1 MQKQLLSLLT
11 AFVCLGFRSLFAG
24 PDIFPALQIG
34 HEKQSFLYF
43 EQEGKTTQHI
53 IQILETFQSSPDDK
67 KIKII
72 EEQKQKAVSIKQRLE
87 YKEKMISDAIDAAG
101 LGEEAVRDV
110 EKLARDFLN
119 TSAVKGLKVEIIVEE
134 AFKIGSDVEN
144 FAKKGDVIWQV
155 RLGPEKSGMLWINPR
170 TNTIQALG
178 IIKK

>member
-1 MQKQLLSLLT
+1 MQKKSLSLLT
-11 AFVCLGFRSLFAG
+11 SFVCFGFSSLSAET
-24 PDIFPALQIG
+24 DIFPALQLER
-34 HEKQSFLYF
+34 EKQSFLHF
-43 EQEGKTTQHI
+43 EREGAETRHI
-53 IQILETFQSSPDDK
+53 IEILEKFQSSTDDK
-67 KIKII
+67 KKRMI
-72 EEQKQKAVSIKQRLE
+72 EEQKQNAILIRQRLE
-87 YKEKMISDAIDAAG
+87 YKAKMISDAIDAAG

-119 TSAVKGLKVEIIVEE
+119 KNAVKGPKAETIVEV

-170 TNTIQALG
+170 THTIQALG